1 MKIKEVLDALER
13 FAPLP
18 LQEGYDNAGL
28 QLGLTEGKTSGAL
41 LCLDVT
47 EEVIQEAI
55 RLGVNLIIAHHPLLF
70 HSLRRITGDSYIERC
85 VMLAIKHD
93 IAIYSAHTNLDN
105 AKGGVS
111 FRMAEKL
118 DLREVKVLQPLQS
131 STNQADESVSGAG
144 VWGELE
150 SPMEEFDFLQLVK
163 QTFAIP
169 CLRHTA
175 FTGRTIHRVALC
187 GGSGASLISQAI
199 CVGADAYITGEIGY
213 HAFFGNEDTILLA
226 EMGHYE
232 SEQYTLELIKTIIT
246 EQCPELKVYLTE
258 VCTNP
263 IKYM

>member
-18 LQEGYDNAGL
+18 LQEEYDNAGL
-28 QLGLTEGKTSGAL
+28 QLGLTEGKASGAL

-47 EEVIQEAI
+47 EEVILEAV
-55 RLGVNLIIAHHPLLF
+55 RLGVNLVIAHHPLLF
-70 HSLRRITGDSYIERC
+70 HPLRKITGTSYVERC

-105 AKGGVS
+105 AEGGVS
-111 FRMAEKL
+111 FWMAEKL
-118 DLREVKVLQPLQS
+118 GLREVKVLQPLLNS
-131 STNQADESVSGAG
+131 ANLTDRGVAGAG
-144 VWGELE
+144 VCGELE
-150 SPMEEFDFLQLVK
+150 HPMEEVDFLQLVK

-175 FTGRTIHRVALC
+175 LTGRTIHRVALC
-187 GGSGASLISQAI
+187 GGSGASLILQAI
-199 CVGADAYITGEIGY
+199 SVGADAYITGEIGY